1 MSKQP
6 EHNKQNPKQDQTSQP
21 ANPNKS
27 QDLRR
32 DEDIRREQA
41 DKKR

>member
-1 MSKQP
+1 MSKHP
-6 EHNKQNPKQDQTSQP
+6 EHNKQNPKQDPSTQP

-32 DEDIRREQA
+32 NEGIRRE
-41 DKKR
+41 DSEKKR